1 MLLLAGLIS
10 LCVAVSHRLPV
21 KPAPKRILVLNGS
34 LLMVA
39 IVALPPA
46 VAVLAAVLGVA
57 AGNAYLRRPWFNLL
71 FNIGKEGLAVLA
83 AGLLY
88 HALAPAT
95 LTTGNRLPFTLP
107 ATVPAPLPLY

>member
-1 MLLLAGLIS
+1 LQLYVVAVVGLAVLADGVTYLLAPPAWSGGMLLLAGLIS
-10 LCVAVSHRLPV
+10 LCVVVSHRLPV

-46 VAVLAAVLGVA
+46 VAVLSAVLGVA

-71 FNIGKEGLAVLA
+71 FNTGK
-83 AGLLY
+83 
-88 HALAPAT
+88 
-95 LTTGNRLPFTLP
+95 
-107 ATVPAPLPLY
+107 

>member
-21 KPAPKRILVLNGS
+21 KPVPKRILVLNGA
-34 LLMVA
+34 LLMAA

-57 AGNAYLRRPWFNLL
+57 AGNAAQRRPWFNLL
-71 FNIGKEGLAVLA
+71 FNAAKEGLAVLA
-83 AGLLY
+83 AALLY
-88 HALAPAT
+88 HT
-95 LTTGNRLPFTLP
+95 LT
-107 ATVPAPLPLY
+107 PLALTAGRGL